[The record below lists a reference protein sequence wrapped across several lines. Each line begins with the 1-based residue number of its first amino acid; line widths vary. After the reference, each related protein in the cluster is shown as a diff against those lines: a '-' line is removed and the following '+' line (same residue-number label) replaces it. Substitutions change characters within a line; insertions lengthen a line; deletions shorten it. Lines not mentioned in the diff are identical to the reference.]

1 MLKTMLKML
10 TNAALCLYFPNKSR
24 VKNRKNVF
32 NMDVESKTQQI
43 LRFFSIMLGKAL
55 AAF

>member
-1 MLKTMLKML
+1 MLKTVLKML
-10 TNAALCLYFPNKSR
+10 TNAALCLCFPNKSR

-55 AAF
+55 ATF

>member
-10 TNAALCLYFPNKSR
+10 TSAALCLYFPNKSR
-24 VKNRKNVF
+24 VKNVKNVF
-32 NMDVESKTQQI
+32 NMDVESKAQQI
-43 LRFFSIMLGKAL
+43 SRFFFVMPRKTL